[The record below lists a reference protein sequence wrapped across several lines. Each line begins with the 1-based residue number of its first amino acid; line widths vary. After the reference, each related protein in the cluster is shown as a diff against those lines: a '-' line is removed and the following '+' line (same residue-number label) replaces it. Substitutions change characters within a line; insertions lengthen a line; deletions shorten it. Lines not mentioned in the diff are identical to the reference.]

1 MARTYTLRVRIHRTS
16 EAEKPAR
23 SRDRDLQTR
32 ETREHSYYRLPTTTT
47 ALTQEAAMGKG
58 ALVFKG
64 DKPKSKSKK
73 SKKSSKKSKHGGGGG
88 DEGGHERRPVA
99 SPSATAAAAAQ
110 HAGSTSTSAAA
121 THASSSVA
129 VAPPQPQIEEG
140 IGRITASGTV
150 LTGHGTQLKKQGI
163 RAGDAIL
170 VNVDGKE
177 EMRVL
182 TMVLSE
188 GSASLSTPFGISLKT
203 PTAFQYIQKPRDVV
217 KERADKAR
225 KIRITKEEEA
235 RSAFGTYGSGADS
248 GSGAATEFVYREV
261 TEHGSYRIRK
271 EKVDG
276 DVSRGDLLTMRT
288 KKKSDKYC

>member
-1 MARTYTLRVRIHRTS
+1 
-16 EAEKPAR
+16 
-23 SRDRDLQTR
+23 
-32 ETREHSYYRLPTTTT
+32 
-47 ALTQEAAMGKG
+47 MGKG

-88 DEGGHERRPVA
+88 ADGGSGGGDDDGHERRPVS
-99 SPSATAAAAAQ
+99 SPSAAAAAQ
-110 HAGSTSTSAAA
+110 HTGSTSAAA
-121 THASSSVA
+121 TYASSSAA
-129 VAPPQPQIEEG
+129 VAAPQPHIEEG

-170 VNVDGKE
+170 VSVDGKE

-188 GSASLSTPFGISLKT
+188 GSASLSTPFGISLKS
-203 PTAFQYIQKPRDVV
+203 PTEFQYIQKPRDVA

-225 KIRITKEEEA
+225 KIRSTKEEEA
-235 RSAFGTYGSGADS
+235 RSAFGTYGSGVDS
-248 GSGAATEFVYREV
+248 GNGAATEFVYREV
-261 TEHGSYRIRK
+261 TEHGSYRIKK

-276 DVSRGDLLTMRT
+276 GVSRGDLLTMRT

>member
-1 MARTYTLRVRIHRTS
+1 
-16 EAEKPAR
+16 
-23 SRDRDLQTR
+23 
-32 ETREHSYYRLPTTTT
+32 
-47 ALTQEAAMGKG
+47 MGKG

-73 SKKSSKKSKHGGGGG
+73 SKKSSKKSKHGDG
-88 DEGGHERRPVA
+88 DHERRPVS
-99 SPSATAAAAAQ
+99 SPSAAAAAQQ
-110 HAGSTSTSAAA
+110 HAGSTSAVAAY
-121 THASSSVA
+121 ASSSSAA

-170 VNVDGKE
+170 VTVDGKE

-188 GSASLSTPFGISLKT
+188 GSASLSTPFGISLRN
-203 PTAFQYIQKPRDVV
+203 PTAFQYIQKPRDVA

-235 RSAFGTYGSGADS
+235 RSAFGTYGSGADR
-248 GSGAATEFVYREV
+248 GATEFVYREV

-276 DVSRGDLLTMRT
+276 EVSRGDLLTMRT

>member
-1 MARTYTLRVRIHRTS
+1 
-16 EAEKPAR
+16 
-23 SRDRDLQTR
+23 
-32 ETREHSYYRLPTTTT
+32 
-47 ALTQEAAMGKG
+47 MGKG

-73 SKKSSKKSKHGGGGG
+73 SKKSSKKSKHSGGGSGG
-88 DEGGHERRPVA
+88 DDDGHERRPVS
-99 SPSATAAAAAQ
+99 SPSAAAAAQ
-110 HAGSTSTSAAA
+110 HTGSTSAEATYASAA
-121 THASSSVA
+121 VA
-129 VAPPQPQIEEG
+129 APQPHIEEG

-170 VNVDGKE
+170 VSVDGKE

-188 GSASLSTPFGISLKT
+188 GSASLSTPFGISLKS
-203 PTAFQYIQKPRDVV
+203 PTEFQYIQKPRDVA

-225 KIRITKEEEA
+225 KIRMTKEEEV
-235 RSAFGTYGSGADS
+235 RSAFGTYGSGVDS
-248 GSGAATEFVYREV
+248 GNGAATEFVYREV
-261 TEHGSYRIRK
+261 TEHGSYRIKK

-276 DVSRGDLLTMRT
+276 GVSRGDLLTMRT

>member
-1 MARTYTLRVRIHRTS
+1 M
-16 EAEKPAR
+16 
-23 SRDRDLQTR
+23 
-32 ETREHSYYRLPTTTT
+32 
-47 ALTQEAAMGKG
+47 
-58 ALVFKG
+58 
-64 DKPKSKSKK
+64 
-73 SKKSSKKSKHGGGGG
+73 
-88 DEGGHERRPVA
+88 
-99 SPSATAAAAAQ
+99 
-110 HAGSTSTSAAA
+110 
-121 THASSSVA
+121 
-129 VAPPQPQIEEG
+129 
-140 IGRITASGTV
+140 

-170 VNVDGKE
+170 VCSVDGQE

-182 TMVLSE
+182 TMVLSD

>member
-1 MARTYTLRVRIHRTS
+1 MRRCADAPIAISLS
-16 EAEKPAR
+16 PAVQ
-23 SRDRDLQTR
+23 LPIP
-32 ETREHSYYRLPTTTT
+32 HYRRRPTDNKIR
-47 ALTQEAAMGKG
+47 EAAMGKG

-64 DKPKSKSKK
+64 DKPKSKPKK
-73 SKKSSKKSKHGGGGG
+73 SKKSSKKSKHSGGSGGG
-88 DEGGHERRPVA
+88 DDDGHERRPVS
-99 SPSATAAAAAQ
+99 SPSAAAAAAAQ
-110 HAGSTSTSAAA
+110 HAGPTSAVA
-121 THASSSVA
+121 TYGASSSAA
-129 VAPPQPQIEEG
+129 VAAPQPQIEEG

-170 VNVDGKE
+170 VSVDGKE

-188 GSASLSTPFGISLKT
+188 GSASLSTPFGISLKS
-203 PTAFQYIQKPRDVV
+203 PTEFQYIQKPRDVD

-225 KIRITKEEEA
+225 KIRMTKEEEA

-261 TEHGSYRIRK
+261 TEHGSYRIKK